1 MSHRSKGSWGKSH
14 EIILKKPVSVKK
26 TPVSP
31 AQINPKSA
39 GCMPLVVFAVIALSG
54 FAVHLFI

>member
-14 EIILKKPVSVKK
+14 EIILKKPVQVKK
-26 TPVSP
+26 PSVSSP
-31 AQINPKSA
+31 PEKN
-39 GCMPLVVFAVIALSG
+39 GVHPLIVIMIAIIILGG